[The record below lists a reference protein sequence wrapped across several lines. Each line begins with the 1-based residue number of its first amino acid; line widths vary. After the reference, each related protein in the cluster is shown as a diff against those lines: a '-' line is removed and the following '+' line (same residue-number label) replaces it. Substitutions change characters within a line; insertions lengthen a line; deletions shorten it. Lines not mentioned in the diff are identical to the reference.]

1 MRVDVELKGDLASR
15 FVRSSGRPSMGE
27 VDVAMVA
34 RLIGFC
40 FEDRVLMAMVVV
52 IRCGGLTCKRK
63 IRLARV

>member
-1 MRVDVELKGDLASR
+1 
-15 FVRSSGRPSMGE
+15 MGE

-34 RLIGFC
+34 QLIGFC